1 MPNLP
6 NNVPVYEPNQPYYY
20 TFDNTPI
27 NALIQRDDIINSQ
40 VDINTQVLEVA
51 GGKAG
56 DLPTRLN
63 QSLDSYGNLLSLA
76 VNDSMHNIGYH
87 VDGIGPDYIQ
97 YVRMTAEERAKLASV
112 DENATNLAITVQ
124 PTTVTGYSSPALPA
138 VAFDNGFL
146 NFIPSDTVTWS
157 ISDGQKISANVVA
170 QPDGHIHYDNVTP
183 VSASTTPDY
192 INYLT
197 GISAPFETN
206 SLMVYING
214 VRIFPSNLVYVPT
227 SDPNDT
233 WVQNKFTPNV
243 TKTGFGLQNAI
254 TAADVI
260 IIDFRIS
267 AS

>member
-27 NALIQRDDIINSQ
+27 NSLIQRDDIINSQ

-87 VDGIGPDYIQ
+87 EDGIGPDYIQ
-97 YVRMTAEERAKLASV
+97 YVRMTADERAKLASV

-124 PTTVTGYSSPALPA
+124 PTNPQYVAPASPVP
-138 VAFDNGFL
+138 FDNGFL

-183 VSASTTPDY
+183 VSASATPDY

-233 WVQNKFTPNV
+233 WVQNKFTPDV
-243 TKTGFGLQNAI
+243 TKTGFALQNAI